1 MELIILLLIAYLIG
15 SIPSALWVGK
25 LFYKTDI
32 REHGSGNLGGTNT
45 FRVLGKTAGLTV
57 TILDILK
64 GTVAA
69 LLPLLPIFDSVTRP
83 SAYSRNS
90 CGCRTYVSRLRSFQ
104 RWQSCCDIRR
114 CVACL

>member
-1 MELIILLLIAYLIG
+1 M
-15 SIPSALWVGK
+15 
-25 LFYKTDI
+25 DI

-69 LLPLLPIFDSVTRP
+69 LLPLFPIFDSASSP
-83 SAYSRNS
+83 SAYSRNY
-90 CGCRTYVSRLRSFQ
+90 CGCRSYVSRLRSFQ
-104 RWQSCCDIRR
+104 RWQSCCDIWR
-114 CVACL
+114 CVACLQMASFHYCARNIFHRFEINENGITYHQ